1 MFISKANPRRQARIF
16 SGFNIYCCRNQ
27 KLQRLTYRMLSVFA
41 LKKGDKA
48 WTEGRPDEIKLFILQ
63 IQLRIMF
70 PAAH

>member
-1 MFISKANPRRQARIF
+1 
-16 SGFNIYCCRNQ
+16 
-27 KLQRLTYRMLSVFA
+27 MLSVFA